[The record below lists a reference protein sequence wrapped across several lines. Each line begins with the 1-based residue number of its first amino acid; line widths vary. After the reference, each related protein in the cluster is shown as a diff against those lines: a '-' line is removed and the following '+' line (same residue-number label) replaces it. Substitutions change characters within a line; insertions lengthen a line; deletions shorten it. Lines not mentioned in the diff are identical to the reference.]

1 MKTRITYIVLTLFM
15 VSSIQGQ
22 IKIGDNPQNL
32 DPSSVLELESSSRV
46 LVITRMTTTQMEST
60 SPLRG
65 AMVYNIDTQCIHF
78 YTGTLWE
85 NLCNRPDEQTFT
97 TDAIVNFSPSIVIT
111 QDGNNYN
118 FEVGEIRGENI
129 VDTSINGQLDIQPG
143 SITGQQLQDASI
155 SFDKLAFGDNT
166 GEILQWNGAEW
177 TLVNASGL
185 AITEVDGVIGNE
197 VVGPFDTTL
206 TLEGTGDGADPFRL
220 DVSVGGI
227 GTNEIAN
234 NAVRADKINADVA
247 GIGLIQAVDGSLE
260 VDVTDF
266 SGDGDISSTD
276 GTIAITGTTTNA
288 LFEDISLDVADDA
301 INADKINADVA
312 GIGLIQ
318 AVDGSL
324 EVDVTDFSGDGDI
337 SSTDGTIAITGTTT
351 NALFEDISLD
361 VADDAITLAKI
372 ADGDAGVPDQ
382 VMQWDGTDWTLED
395 GSALTQVISGTI
407 GSIFFSDGAG
417 SLLEN
422 NTNLF
427 WDDSFASGTGALGV
441 GTNTPQAKLH
451 VKEVGG
457 NNLSYGLQIQNEDG
471 TNSGGS
477 ASGILFSV
485 ESLGNYGKGALAYER
500 NNNFGRGDFH
510 FLQNSAENNGL
521 PGLADAVMTL
531 KNDGKVGVGTTVPN
545 STLETAG
552 SFAASIVTTIGNITL
567 GEANYTV
574 ILNGNHSI
582 TLPPANTC
590 QGRIYIIKNT
600 TGFNPTISSYFD
612 SIGAATTTISNGV
625 IQLQSD
631 GTNWQQIN

>member
-337 SSTDGTIAITGTTT
+337 SSTDGTITITGTTT

>member
-276 GTIAITGTTTNA
+276 GTIT
-288 LFEDISLDVADDA
+288 
-301 INADKINADVA
+301 
-312 GIGLIQ
+312 
-318 AVDGSL
+318 
-324 EVDVTDFSGDGDI
+324 
-337 SSTDGTIAITGTTT
+337 ITGTTT

>member
-301 INADKINADVA
+301 ISADKINADVAGIGLIQAVDGSLEVDVTDFSGDGDISSTDGTIAITGTTTNALFEDISLDVADDAINADKINADVA

-337 SSTDGTIAITGTTT
+337 SSTDGTITITGTTT

-500 NNNFGRGDFH
+500 NNNFGR
-510 FLQNSAENNGL
+510 
-521 PGLADAVMTL
+521 
-531 KNDGKVGVGTTVPN
+531 
-545 STLETAG
+545 
-552 SFAASIVTTIGNITL
+552 
-567 GEANYTV
+567 
-574 ILNGNHSI
+574 
-582 TLPPANTC
+582 
-590 QGRIYIIKNT
+590 
-600 TGFNPTISSYFD
+600 
-612 SIGAATTTISNGV
+612 
-625 IQLQSD
+625 
-631 GTNWQQIN
+631 

>member
-337 SSTDGTIAITGTTT
+337 SSTDGTITITGTTT

-531 KNDGKVGVGTTVPN
+531 KNDGKVG
-545 STLETAG
+545 
-552 SFAASIVTTIGNITL
+552 IGEIDPQAQL
-567 GEANYTV
+567 HVKEQG
-574 ILNGNHSI
+574 GNN
-582 TLPPANTC
+582 L
-590 QGRIYIIKNT
+590 
-600 TGFNPTISSYFD
+600 SY
-612 SIGAATTTISNGV
+612 GLQ
-625 IQLQSD
+625 IQNED
-631 GTNWQQIN
+631 GTNSGGSASGILFSVESLGNYGKGALAYERNNNFGRGDFHFL

>member
-301 INADKINADVA
+301 I
-312 GIGLIQ
+312 
-318 AVDGSL
+318 
-324 EVDVTDFSGDGDI
+324 
-337 SSTDGTIAITGTTT
+337 
-351 NALFEDISLD
+351 
-361 VADDAITLAKI
+361 TLAKI

-510 FLQNSAENNGL
+510 FLQNSAEN
-521 PGLADAVMTL
+521 
-531 KNDGKVGVGTTVPN
+531 
-545 STLETAG
+545 
-552 SFAASIVTTIGNITL
+552 
-567 GEANYTV
+567 
-574 ILNGNHSI
+574 
-582 TLPPANTC
+582 
-590 QGRIYIIKNT
+590 
-600 TGFNPTISSYFD
+600 
-612 SIGAATTTISNGV
+612 
-625 IQLQSD
+625 
-631 GTNWQQIN
+631 